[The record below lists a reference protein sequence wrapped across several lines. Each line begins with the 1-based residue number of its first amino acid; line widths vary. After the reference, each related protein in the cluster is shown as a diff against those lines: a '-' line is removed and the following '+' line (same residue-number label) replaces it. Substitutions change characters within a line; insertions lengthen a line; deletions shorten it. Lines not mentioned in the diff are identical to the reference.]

1 MIKFFR
7 KIRQNLLTEGK
18 TGKYLKYAIGEIV
31 LVVIGILIALQINNW
46 NEKRKASE
54 LELRVLREISENLGE
69 DLVSLENDVRLNEGG
84 IKNVE
89 AIENALE
96 SNMPLTDSLLIR
108 FGRITFNPTY
118 TLKASGY
125 KNLSSIGFQIIVE
138 DSIRKSITHL
148 YETQYSFLKERE
160 ETAEKAIS
168 DYLNS
173 RYQDYFKETKF
184 NNTEDNYSPIGLRL
198 MYFPKN
204 YKTLNKDPDFQRLL
218 DYSKEIKYGNLYDL
232 NIVLKGIRITKNMI
246 DNYLKQKSK

>member
-7 KIRQNLLTEGK
+7 NIRQNLLSERK
-18 TGKYLKYAIGEIV
+18 IGKYFKYAIGEIV
-31 LVVIGILIALQINNW
+31 LVVIGILIALAINNW
-46 NEKRKASE
+46 NEERKSSE
-54 LELRVLREISENLGE
+54 LELRVLQEISENLGE

-89 AIENALE
+89 AIEDAL
-96 SNMPLTDSLLIR
+96 NLNRPLTDSLLMR

-118 TLKASGY
+118 TFKASGY
-125 KNLSSIGFQIIVE
+125 KNLTSIGFQIIVE

-160 ETAEKAIS
+160 ETAERTTT
-168 DYLNS
+168 DYLNT

-204 YKTLNKDPDFQRLL
+204 YETLNEDPDFQRLL
-218 DYSKEIKYGNLYDL
+218 DFSKEIKYGNLYDL
-232 NIVLKGIRITKNMI
+232 SIVLKAIRTTKRMI
-246 DNYLKQKSK
+246 DIYLQEKSK